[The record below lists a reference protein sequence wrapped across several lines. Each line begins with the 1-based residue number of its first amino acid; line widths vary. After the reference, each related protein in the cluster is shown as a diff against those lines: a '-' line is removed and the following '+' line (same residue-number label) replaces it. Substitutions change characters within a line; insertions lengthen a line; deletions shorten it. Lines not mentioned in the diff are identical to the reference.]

1 VRSSFPPLCNTF
13 GTCPLHHTSDPSN
26 T

>member
-1 VRSSFPPLCNTF
+1 VQSSFHPLCNTF
-13 GTCPLHHTSDPSN
+13 GACPLHHTSDPSN